1 MSENKEISISQ
12 KDINRVMR
20 RWYFATELS
29 LNFERMQ
36 ALAFTYAFLPILKKL
51 YTEKSELKE
60 ALVRHMK
67 LFNTNATAGGLI
79 VGLTIAMEEEKAR
92 TGKIS
97 SDAIVAIKTGLMGP
111 VAAFGDSFSAG
122 TFQTLCIL
130 AASTMAVKGSF
141 FALPML
147 FLGNAIL
154 MAELV
159 ITTNLTY
166 KKGRDA
172 IKDVLSSKQ
181 MRYVLYGANILGMGM
196 MGALSANMVNLQSK
210 LNFGFGKADINVQEN
225 LDKIFPGILTI
236 LVLFLFYYLIGKK
249 NFSISKLIF
258 STIAVSLVLS
268 FFGIF

>member
-1 MSENKEISISQ
+1 
-12 KDINRVMR
+12 
-20 RWYFATELS
+20 
-29 LNFERMQ
+29 
-36 ALAFTYAFLPILKKL
+36 
-51 YTEKSELKE
+51 
-60 ALVRHMK
+60 
-67 LFNTNATAGGLI
+67 
-79 VGLTIAMEEEKAR
+79 
-92 TGKIS
+92 
-97 SDAIVAIKTGLMGP
+97 
-111 VAAFGDSFSAG
+111 
-122 TFQTLCIL
+122 
-130 AASTMAVKGSF
+130 
-141 FALPML
+141 
-147 FLGNAIL
+147 

-210 LNFGFGKADINVQEN
+210 LNFGFGKAAINVQEN